1 MGLLDGVLS
10 ALLAGGSATGGQPAG
25 AQNQLAQV
33 LGTLLQQ
40 QGGLAGLVQQLTRG
54 GLGQQVQSWI
64 STGANANV
72 SGTDITQAL
81 GHANVA
87 QIAQQLGLDHGQ
99 AGNVLAQVLPHL
111 IDHLT
116 PSGALPAGS
125 AATQAV
131 QPDLIGA
138 ALGALAGKLKL

>member
-10 ALLAGGSATGGQPAG
+10 ALLTGGQGAG
-25 AQNQLAQV
+25 GQGNAAQSPMAQV
-33 LGTLLQQ
+33 LGVLLQQ
-40 QGGLAGLVQQLTRG
+40 QGGLAGLVSALTRG

-64 STGANANV
+64 TTGANTAV
-72 SGTDITQAL
+72 SGAEITQAL

-99 AGNVLAQVLPHL
+99 AGSILAQALPHL

-116 PSGALPAGS
+116 PSGALPSGA

-131 QPDLIGA
+131 HPDLIGA